1 MQGERDLTRLRSW
14 VPIPERGFRIYLVR
28 WILLDANRYAVTG
41 ALLTVT
47 FLTILTIGVIWPFE
61 MQSLL
66 TETQAV
72 QTVLN
77 TFLSGIILLVSIV
90 VSINSI
96 VLSYDITS
104 LTSQEDRIQATAQFR
119 RDLDEITEAEEN
131 PTDPIA
137 FLQAMAE
144 SIRERATA
152 LETGLED
159 ADREIVRDVEAYV
172 DSVTDTADTLESSL
186 DRSRGSEFRV
196 LWLGFEA
203 DYGRFMNE
211 SRRLASRYDST
222 GTAVSTDRF
231 DDLIEVLELFA
242 VGREY
247 FKTLYYSHE
256 ISELSR
262 TLLIVSLPSIL
273 ITAST
278 ILAINANLL
287 PDVWIFGLPPLLTF
301 VALAFTIAL
310 APFIVLTAYM
320 LRVATV
326 ARRTAGSGPFTLRS

>member
-1 MQGERDLTRLRSW
+1 MIRERDITQLRSW
-14 VPIPERGFRIYLVR
+14 VPIPERRLRIDLGR

-61 MQSLL
+61 MRNLL

-77 TFLSGIILLVSIV
+77 TFMGGIILLVSIV

-104 LTSQEDRIQATAQFR
+104 LTSQEDRIQAIVQFR

-152 LETGLED
+152 LETGVED
-159 ADREIVRDVEAYV
+159 ADREIVRDVEDYV
-172 DSVTDTADTLESSL
+172 NSVIDTADTLESSL
-186 DRSRGSEFRV
+186 DRSTRSEFRV
-196 LWLGFEA
+196 LWLGFES
-203 DYGRFMNE
+203 DYGKFMTE
-211 SRRLASRYDST
+211 SRSLASRYDST
-222 GTAVSTDRF
+222 DTAVSTDRF
-231 DDLIEVLELFA
+231 DDLIQALELFV

-256 ISELSR
+256 IANLSR
-262 TLLIVSLPSIL
+262 TLLVVSLPSTIV
-273 ITAST
+273 TATT

-287 PDVWIFGLPPLLTF
+287 PNVWIFGLPPLLTF

-320 LRVATV
+320 LRAATV
-326 ARRTAGSGPFTLRS
+326 ARRTAGSGLFTLRS

>member
-1 MQGERDLTRLRSW
+1 MVRERDFTQLRSW
-14 VPIPERGFRIYLVR
+14 VPIPERGLRIYLGR

-47 FLTILTIGVIWPFE
+47 FLSILAIGVIWPFE
-61 MQSLL
+61 MRNLL

-90 VSINSI
+90 ASVNSI

-104 LTSQEDRIQATAQFR
+104 LTSQEDRIQAIHDFR
-119 RDLDEITEAEEN
+119 RDLDEITDAEDN

-152 LETGLED
+152 LETGFEGT
-159 ADREIVRDVEAYV
+159 DREIVRDVEEYV
-172 DSVTDTADTLESSL
+172 KTVTDTAETLERSL
-186 DRSRGSEFRV
+186 DRSSGSEFRV
-196 LWLGFEA
+196 LWLGYEA
-203 DYGRFMNE
+203 DYGRLMNE
-211 SRRLASRYDST
+211 SRRLASRYEST
-222 GTAVSTDRF
+222 GTDTSTDRF
-231 DDLIEVLELFA
+231 EDLIQALELFA

-278 ILAINANLL
+278 ILAINAHLL
-287 PDVWIFGLPPLLTF
+287 PDVWILGLPPLVTF